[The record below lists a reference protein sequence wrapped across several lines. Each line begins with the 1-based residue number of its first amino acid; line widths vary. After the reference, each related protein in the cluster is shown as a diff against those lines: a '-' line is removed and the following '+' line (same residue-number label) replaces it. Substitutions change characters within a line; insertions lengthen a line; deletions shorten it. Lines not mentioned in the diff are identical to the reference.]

1 MVVWHGAD
9 VRPRAPQ
16 WVNLVQKSTQVVNSQ
31 KTRRSYRH
39 RRKSITD
46 VCLEIFILPDDLSR
60 LLVELVLLLVLFDD
74 RFVGFFK
81 IFGEDDVPVLSHCQH
96 AGLRQDKKKSNQF
109 YLIMKVNKVKTIIS
123 LT

>member
-1 MVVWHGAD
+1 M
-9 VRPRAPQ
+9 
-16 WVNLVQKSTQVVNSQ
+16 NSQ

-46 VCLEIFILPDDLSR
+46 VCLDIFILPDDLFR